1 MTVTV
6 VLDRPWQAVKSNPKE
21 IEYPESDGK
30 PVGETDFHISV
41 IFYLRAALRY
51 FFRQVSDVYTAAN
64 MLFYYE
70 EGDTSKF
77 KVPDVFVVRGVTKHD
92 RRTYKL
98 WEENAAPIVAFE
110 ITSRSTKWE
119 DIGDKKGFYEALGVK
134 EYYLFDPVGEYLKPR
149 FQGYRLEK
157 GGYRRRTRNKDG
169 SIISEEM
176 GVILK
181 PDGPMLRLIDPTT
194 NEVVPSMEEAV
205 ENAYAARL
213 QVELEA
219 ERARVE
225 AQRAQAEAERAQAAV
240 ERADTAEAEVARL
253 RAENE
258 RLKRQAGLP

>member
-6 VLDRPWQAVKSNPKE
+6 VLDRPWQAVKSNE
-21 IEYPESDGK
+21 RAIEYPESDGK

-70 EGDTSKF
+70 EGDNSKF

-157 GGYRRRTRNKDG
+157 SGYRPMARSKDG
-169 SIISEEM
+169 SISSEEL

-181 PDGPMLRLIDPTT
+181 PDSTMLRLIDPTT

-205 ENAYAARL
+205 ENAHAVRL

-219 ERARVE
+219 ERARIE
-225 AQRAQAEAERAQAAV
+225 AQRAQAEAQRAQAEAQ
-240 ERADTAEAEVARL
+240 RADTAEAEVARL

-258 RLKRQAGLP
+258 RLKQHAGLL